1 MKRRMLLLMTAIVL
15 IVATALITRE
25 YTIKTAQPDRACYIN
40 FNGELHHYEQK
51 GVDYM
56 WRVSWSG
63 NFCEFGRCFGSKEE
77 AEKFYN
83 SISTKHKQI
92 YFA

>member
-40 FNGELHHYEQK
+40 FNGELHHYE
-51 GVDYM
+51 
-56 WRVSWSG
+56 
-63 NFCEFGRCFGSKEE
+63 
-77 AEKFYN
+77 
-83 SISTKHKQI
+83 
-92 YFA
+92 